1 MIGKSISPIRGSS
14 SPSLA
19 RIFLPQFPTNTQD
32 LFGGL
37 RRRCPPP
44 DAWPGLPGRLAI
56 EAPGRQRPQKSARLD
71 YVVTHETSP
80 PIPADVPGARTFRRV
95 PTAWPT
101 DTEPGYGIAVRDP
114 LPHPHACGQVLLARN
129 DVGGNRRRGLA
140 APHFPSDGEGHG
152 GGPGKVHTTMFRPK
166 DYAGPCLDAEKFW
179 FVVAGGSVVTL
190 FLTLV
195 LFLFLAQARDQATAL
210 QNAGTKVRR
219 YKGSQFFA
227 QGCTD
232 FH

>member
-1 MIGKSISPIRGSS
+1 MKLPRLSPQTFRVLERFVEY
-14 SPSLA
+14 PRL
-19 RIFLPQFPTNTQD
+19 
-32 LFGGL
+32 GL
-37 RRRCPPP
+37 R
-44 DAWPGLPGRLAI
+44 
-56 EAPGRQRPQKSARLD
+56 
-71 YVVTHETSP
+71 
-80 PIPADVPGARTFRRV
+80 IPV
-95 PTAWPT
+95 
-101 DTEPGYGIAVRDP
+101 EPGYGTAVRDP
-114 LPHPHACGQVLLARN
+114 LPHPHAPGQVLLARN

-140 APHFPSDGEGHG
+140 APHLPSDGEGHG
-152 GGPGKVHTTMFRPK
+152 GGPGKVHTSMFRPK

-232 FH
+232 FHRKREGDLLPRKWGRNILATD